1 VVLLVVWGVCLSGE
15 AAAETGL
22 AQGVLM
28 DVVCEKQLAVLDV
41 SLLNDSPQCMH
52 VYPAVLAL
60 AKNTAGA
67 TRWARLL
74 GDSGAD
80 AKALMKSLNVT
91 QVRLRRAV

>member
-1 VVLLVVWGVCLSGE
+1 
-15 AAAETGL
+15 
-22 AQGVLM
+22 M

-74 GDSGAD
+74 GDSGPD
-80 AKALMKSLNVT
+80 AKALMSSLNVT
-91 QVRLRRAV
+91 QVRSRALSPRPHLAVPALKGEP